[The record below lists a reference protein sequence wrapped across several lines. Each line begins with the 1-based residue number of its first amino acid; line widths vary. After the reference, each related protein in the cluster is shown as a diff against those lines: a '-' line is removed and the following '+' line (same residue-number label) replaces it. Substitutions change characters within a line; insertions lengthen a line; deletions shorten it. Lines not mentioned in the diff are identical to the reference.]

1 MPDIRNIE
9 NFKTDLN
16 SLGNEPSILEER
28 GEQMEDIPPP
38 EEGLPSDLDDL
49 LSDTSDLEDEP
60 SEEEAPDEES
70 PGPELPEEGPPEP
83 EAEPPEPEP
92 EPATPSEEPLAEE
105 TPEPSEEGRAPET
118 PEPETDVSG
127 EGEEEP
133 EGEETS
139 EPEPQP
145 PRSEEPLESEPPEEE
160 GDTEPEFPGPEPSA
174 EEPPEEGPPAS
185 PTPEPEEEGPS
196 EPSAEEPPTAEAPD
210 TETSTE
216 EPPETEE
223 PDDVSSEIDELLSD
237 FGDFDDLTEEEEPE
251 PISESEQE
259 EPEPI
264 SEPEEEASEAE
275 DQMPEEPEGAEA
287 EEEGEPE
294 EVDSLDEELSAFE
307 EEAGGEEF
315 DFSDIDIDADLNEL
329 GDEFGAPEAEG
340 GEEEQP
346 ETGEEE
352 FSEPP
357 DEEPFDIGME
367 LPEDFD
373 TETPDQLS
381 EEDQF
386 EDFGDVGEM
395 EETDESDA
403 GEEAPAE
410 TDEEGFE
417 DFDLPED
424 FGTEDAEE
432 PEDFGAEGEEEL
444 EDFELPEEEE
454 GELEEGAEG
463 ETEETFEDF
472 ESADEGEDEFDL
484 PDFDTDIE
492 DLGATVGDE
501 IDEEEIEEVSGEDF
515 EETEGEGPAEGPE
528 GPEEPEDFE
537 PEDFEPEDFGAEEEA
552 GAEEADEESEETE
565 EAFDVSGDF
574 PFDEEAEEF
583 EIDTEDFEIDAEPS
597 EGEVEAEG
605 FDFDS
610 EAFDEESG
618 PTEEGAEE
626 GEEEEE
632 FDLSDFEN
640 EDIEEPE
647 QFNIPTADFDAPESA
662 DEGDIQGEDEIDE
675 FNLGDLGI
683 DLGGGAE
690 EEEITEEDLNPA
702 TAVSGDL
709 STVEGEFELSD
720 EDFRRLQRTL
730 DSLPRN
736 LKIAVEEA
744 IGERNLEA
752 DDLKKLVSMLVA
764 GESAKNIASVTGK
777 LLDRRIEVPKQYEKK
792 TGLEFEEEKE
802 SFAYIFKHNVLPILK
817 VASLAAVALG
827 ILIFLGYRFVY
838 KPLHSQM
845 LYAKGHREVQEDNY
859 AVGNGYF
866 DRASDIWPHKSWFYT
881 YAEEYVDKN
890 QYFLAEEKYEQLLRR
905 YPLDKKGVLDYARL
919 EAAELSNYEQA
930 VDILNRFLNENLY
943 DYEAMLL
950 LGDTYMQWADE
961 NPSKYANARET
972 YAVLLERY
980 GGQPEVL
987 FRMLRYFIRTDNY
1000 EEVVNL
1006 KNQFQAAESVTV
1018 NPQVYAELGGYLLDK
1033 GKLDEVQDILFR
1045 AHKVDPTVPAI
1056 HYHLSRYFRRIE
1068 EYGEEEKALNKALRF
1083 LSESKPY
1090 SQRELALLINTYN
1103 KLGEVN
1109 YRNEL
1114 FLDAEQKFQKAKN
1127 LYEDAKERNIL
1138 GPSENF
1144 GEIYANLGDLYYY
1157 VGNDYDTAYA
1167 LFEEAGRNLFRNKSI
1182 DYKMGYINYIK
1193 NDFEGALLDFYEAAG
1208 PFSNN
1213 KNLMY
1218 STANTLYRRGAYSA
1232 AQGYYNHLLDLL
1244 ENEKDRIPYLMP
1256 EEREE
1261 HKALMEMIT
1270 KTYNNLGVTLNKLDM
1285 QSKDPTKYSESL
1297 RYLTISTE
1305 YADLLSRD
1313 PDTLDPTNSVQLA
1326 YLNTRSILYPDA
1338 PGELQIY
1345 DEIPKDM
1352 EELRF

>member
-1 MPDIRNIE
+1 MPDIGNIE

-28 GEQMEDIPPP
+28 GEKMEDVPPP
-38 EEGLPSDLDDL
+38 EEGLPGDLDDL

-60 SEEEAPDEES
+60 PQ
-70 PGPELPEEGPPEP
+70 
-83 EAEPPEPEP
+83 
-92 EPATPSEEPLAEE
+92 SEEP
-105 TPEPSEEGRAPET
+105 
-118 PEPETDVSG
+118 
-127 EGEEEP
+127 
-133 EGEETS
+133 
-139 EPEPQP
+139 
-145 PRSEEPLESEPPEEE
+145 
-160 GDTEPEFPGPEPSA
+160 PGPDA
-174 EEPPEEGPPAS
+174 EQ
-185 PTPEPEEEGPS
+185 
-196 EPSAEEPPTAEAPD
+196 
-210 TETSTE
+210 
-216 EPPETEE
+216 PETEE
-223 PDDVSSEIDELLSD
+223 PDDEGSDIDELLSD
-237 FGDFDDLTEEEEPE
+237 FGDLDDLTEEEGA
-251 PISESEQE
+251 
-259 EPEPI
+259 EPI
-264 SEPEEEASEAE
+264 SEPEEEAPEAE
-275 DQMPEEPEGAEA
+275 GQMPEEPEA
-287 EEEGEPE
+287 EEEGGPE

-340 GEEEQP
+340 GAEEET
-346 ETGEEE
+346 ETGEGESAETPEE
-352 FSEPP
+352 EGP
-357 DEEPFDIGME
+357 DEDPFDIGME
-367 LPEDFD
+367 MPEDFD
-373 TETPDQLS
+373 TETPEQLS
-381 EEDQF
+381 EEQDRF
-386 EDFGDVGEM
+386 EPG
-395 EETDESDA
+395 EET
-403 GEEAPAE
+403 PAE
-410 TDEEGFE
+410 ADEEGFE

-424 FGTEDAEE
+424 FG
-432 PEDFGAEGEEEL
+432 AEGEEEL
-444 EDFELPEEEE
+444 EDFAMPEEE
-454 GELEEGAEG
+454 GGGLEEGAEG
-463 ETEETFEDF
+463 ETAESFEDL
-472 ESADEGEDEFDL
+472 ESADESEEEFDL
-484 PDFDTDIE
+484 SDFDTDIE
-492 DLGATVGDE
+492 DLGATIGDE

-515 EETEGEGPAEGPE
+515 EETEEEGPIEEGAEEPEEFEPE
-528 GPEEPEDFE
+528 GPEEPEE
-537 PEDFEPEDFGAEEEA
+537 FGAEEA
-552 GAEEADEESEETE
+552 AEESEETE

-583 EIDTEDFEIDAEPS
+583 EIDAESS
-597 EGEVEAEG
+597 EGEIE
-605 FDFDS
+605 
-610 EAFDEESG
+610 
-618 PTEEGAEE
+618 EE
-626 GEEEEE
+626 GEEEEG
-632 FDLSDFEN
+632 FDLSDFEDG
-640 EDIEEPE
+640 DIEEPE

-690 EEEITEEDLNPA
+690 EEEVTEEDLNPA

-752 DDLKKLVSMLVA
+752 DDQKKLISMLTA
-764 GESAKNIASVTGK
+764 GESPKNIAALTGK

-802 SFAYIFKHNVLPILK
+802 SFAYIFKHNVLPVLK

-838 KPLHSQM
+838 KPVHSQM

-866 DRASDIWPHKSWFYT
+866 DQASDIWPHKSWFYT
-881 YAEEYVDKN
+881 YAEEFVDKN
-890 QYFLAEEKYEQLLRR
+890 QYFLAEKKYEQLLRR

-919 EAAELSNYEQA
+919 EAVELSNYEQA
-930 VDILNRFLNENLY
+930 ADILNRFLNENLY

-961 NPSKYANARET
+961 NPSKYENARET
-972 YAVLLERY
+972 YAILLERY
-980 GGQPEVL
+980 GGQAEVL

-1006 KNQFQAAESVTV
+1006 KNQFQANESVTV
-1018 NPQVYAELGGYLLDK
+1018 NPRVYAELGGYLLDK
-1033 GKLDEVQDILFR
+1033 GKLDEVRNILFR
-1045 AHKVDPTVPAI
+1045 AHTVDPTVPAI

-1083 LSESKPY
+1083 ISESKPY
-1090 SQRELALLINTYN
+1090 SRRELALLINTHN

-1114 FLDAEQKFQKAKN
+1114 FLDAEQEFQKAKN
-1127 LYEDAKERNIL
+1127 LYEAAKERNIV

-1144 GEIYANLGDLYYY
+1144 GKIYANLGDLYYY

-1167 LFEEAGRNLFRNKSI
+1167 LFEEAGRNLFNNKSI
-1182 DYKMGYINYIK
+1182 NYQMGYINYNK
-1193 NDFEGALLDFYEAAG
+1193 NDFEAALLDFYKAAG

-1218 STANTLYRRGAYSA
+1218 STANTLYRRSAYSA

-1244 ENEKDRIPYLMP
+1244 KKEKDRIPYLMP

-1313 PDTLDPTNSVQLA
+1313 PETLDPTNSVQLA

-1338 PGELQIY
+1338 RGELQIY
-1345 DEIPKDM
+1345 NEIPKDM